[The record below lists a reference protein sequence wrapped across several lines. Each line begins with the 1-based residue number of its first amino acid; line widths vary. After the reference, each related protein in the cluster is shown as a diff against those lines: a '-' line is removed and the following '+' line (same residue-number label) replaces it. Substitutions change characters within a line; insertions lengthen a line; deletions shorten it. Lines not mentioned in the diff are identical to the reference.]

1 MGDGGSTV
9 AGQAHLADGSPVVE
23 ARVFI
28 ASGPVPT
35 SDIAMLTNEDGRF
48 MLHVPVPG
56 SYEIACHA
64 DGFTPALVQF
74 EVPGDKDVVEIDF
87 EMAPSR

>member
-9 AGQAHLADGSPVVE
+9 EGRAHLADGSPVVE

-35 SDIAMLTNEDGRF
+35 SDVAMLTDEDGRF
-48 MLHVPVPG
+48 MLRAPVPG

-64 DGFTPALVQF
+64 DGLAPALVRF
-74 EVPGDKDVVEIDF
+74 EAPGDKDVVEIDF